1 MSERNLVVDREEMY
15 RLFQDEEGLGL
26 GVLSGGIGMY
36 EVKIRLTDEERRAY
50 EEQGRDFLKELS
62 KEVRR
67 EREKFRDRW
76 IT

>member
-15 RLFQDEEGLGL
+15 RLFQDEGGLGL

-36 EVKIRLTDEERRAY
+36 EIKIRLNEEERRAY
-50 EEQGRDFLKELS
+50 EEQGRGFLEELS

-67 EREKFRDRW
+67 ERENFRNRW